1 MALGAVANKNMAM
14 SIVRKTVLAAVLL
27 SAVPA
32 RSQTVAPVPETG
44 VADAGIASRPIANV
58 AANDT
63 VNGAPATLGASG
75 NATVSQSGIWPT
87 GIALTPATG
96 AVSTKVTVAPDTYSI
111 TYQLCDKAA
120 PPNCAIA
127 TDTVNVVTPM
137 WWWA

>member
-75 NATVSQSGIWPT
+75 NATR
-87 GIALTPATG
+87 
-96 AVSTKVTVAPDTYSI
+96 
-111 TYQLCDKAA
+111 
-120 PPNCAIA
+120 
-127 TDTVNVVTPM
+127 
-137 WWWA
+137 